1 MTDTDALVA
10 RLRTYVECGGQIYDE
25 TASAAADIPATAVA
39 VLRERARQ
47 TENVSSAAF
56 APTSPDLLRAVA
68 DLMQRCVQPM
78 WQVSRQGNEIMVGGV
93 KFSGTRCIMC
103 GSFGPVGAPIHHASD
118 CPLAALERLIEGERD
133 ADR

>member
-1 MTDTDALVA
+1 MT
-10 RLRTYVECGGQIYDE
+10 
-25 TASAAADIPATAVA
+25 AADI
-39 VLRERARQ
+39 LRERARQ

-56 APTSPDLLRAVA
+56 APTSPALLRAVA

-103 GSFGPVGAPIHHASD
+103 GSFSPEGTPIHHTPD

>member
-1 MTDTDALVA
+1 M
-10 RLRTYVECGGQIYDE
+10 
-25 TASAAADIPATAVA
+25 TASDI
-39 VLRERARQ
+39 LRERARQ

-68 DLMQRCVQPM
+68 DLMEACVKHDPPRIRDRTQALCVVCCEF
-78 WQVSRQGNEIMVGGV
+78 WQDG
-93 KFSGTRCIMC
+93 K
-103 GSFGPVGAPIHHASD
+103 APQHAAD